1 MLSQVD
7 GKAES
12 LEEGICLVPS
22 KPLPVGESE
31 FALLFPRGRSHDSG
45 YGGGGALMLL
55 VDALGLELRR
65 QACWLLYRPAHGH
78 HDPPKPKASTCC
90 QGEPRAERRFQ
101 PGAVSGWHVVYLV
114 LTQPV
119 PIFKGSL
126 LIGLG
131 PLW

>member
-45 YGGGGALMLL
+45 YGGGGSNATSRC
-55 VDALGLELRR
+55 AGLRTETAGVL
-65 QACWLLYRPAHGH
+65 ATLP
-78 HDPPKPKASTCC
+78 TC
-90 QGEPRAERRFQ
+90 PWA
-101 PGAVSGWHVVYLV
+101 P
-114 LTQPV
+114 
-119 PIFKGSL
+119 
-126 LIGLG
+126 
-131 PLW
+131 